1 MQTQDKWLV
10 GIGLMVLGYGIFG
23 DTTVHDLETGTS
35 YDSVVPILI
44 GVAMIAYSIFR
55 KK

>member
-10 GIGLMVLGYGIFG
+10 GIGLAVLVYGIFG
-23 DTTVHDLETGTS
+23 NTTVHDVETGSS
-35 YDSVVPILI
+35 YDSVVPTLI